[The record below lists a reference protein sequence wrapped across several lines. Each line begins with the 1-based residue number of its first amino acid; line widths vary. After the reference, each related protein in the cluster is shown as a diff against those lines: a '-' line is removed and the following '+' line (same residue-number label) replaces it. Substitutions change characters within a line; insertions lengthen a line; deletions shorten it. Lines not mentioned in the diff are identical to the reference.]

1 VGQREKRVR
10 EGANVA
16 EREAGIL
23 FDAPS
28 LAANATPA
36 AACGS
41 TQDDEVGVSNS
52 KLKKKAQ
59 LFLTL
64 PCACSHRSVHCRT
77 APFTLTQH
85 WHLEDLLAALALHG
99 MRRRAVTGD
108 AWWPCRDCACCAR
121 PAHLLSPRSK
131 CCEVRPDAL
140 AVFVRQCTLR
150 WLHAHKEGSKTGVL
164 FVVN

>member
-1 VGQREKRVR
+1 MGRGRFEAKKRVR

-52 KLKKKAQ
+52 KLKKKAH
-59 LFLTL
+59 
-64 PCACSHRSVHCRT
+64 SHGLSCLWLCTKQSGLGLRT
-77 APFTLTQH
+77 TSSGHRHSGVSNFC
-85 WHLEDLLAALALHG
+85 WHVLD
-99 MRRRAVTGD
+99 VTIVQTK
-108 AWWPCRDCACCAR
+108 
-121 PAHLLSPRSK
+121 L
-131 CCEVRPDAL
+131 
-140 AVFVRQCTLR
+140 
-150 WLHAHKEGSKTGVL
+150 
-164 FVVN
+164 